1 MAPSSSARCCQREP
15 EGFIVSGK
23 IIIIGTLD
31 TKGADFRFV
40 RDLMRDAGLETLT
53 IDVGIIGEPAFT
65 PEVTRAEVA
74 AAAAV
79 DIADFRSGAHKD
91 QAMQAMTNGVVEVV
105 RRLQREGQVAGVF
118 SMGGSGGTAIATAAM
133 RALPAGLP
141 KVMVSTVGGGD
152 VSAYTG
158 GKDIVFFPSIV
169 DVAGLNRISRL
180 VYTNAAH
187 AMIGMARAQPAST
200 DQDKP
205 LLAAS
210 MFGSTTP
217 CVTAVKEA
225 IEKHGFE
232 VLVFHAT
239 GTGGRTME
247 SLIAQGLIAGLLDIT
262 TTELADN
269 VCGGVMDAGPERCFA
284 APRAG
289 LPAVLVPGCVD
300 MANFWSVESM
310 PKVYEGRRLYR
321 WNPNVTLLRTNVEE
335 NREIGHRLA
344 AAANA
349 ATGPV
354 AILIPKRGVSLLDR
368 EGGDFW
374 DPEAD
379 GACFEAIRTGV
390 RPGIPVREL
399 DYHINDPP
407 FAAEV
412 ASQMLQLLQARGRTI
427 SERQP

>member
-1 MAPSSSARCCQREP
+1 MAFLDRACL
-15 EGFIVSGK
+15 GTIVSGK
-23 IIIIGTLD
+23 VLIIGTLD
-31 TKGADFRFV
+31 TKGADFRFI
-40 RDLMRDAGLETLT
+40 RDLMQEAGLETLT
-53 IDVGIIGEPAFT
+53 IDIGTIGEPAFT

-74 AAAAV
+74 AAAGA
-79 DIADFRSGAHKD
+79 DIADFRSGEHKD
-91 QAMQAMTNGVVEVV
+91 QAMLAMTNGVVEVV

-118 SMGGSGGTAIATAAM
+118 SMGGSGGTAVATAAM
-133 RALPAGLP
+133 RALPVGLP

-158 GKDIVFFPSIV
+158 TKDIVFFPSIV
-169 DVAGLNRISRL
+169 DVAGLNRISKL
-180 VYTNAAH
+180 IYANAAH
-187 AMIGMARAQPAST
+187 AMIGMVRARPLSAGE
-200 DQDKP
+200 DKP

-225 IEKHGFE
+225 MEKHGFE

-247 SLIAQGLIAGLLDIT
+247 SLITQGLIVGLLDIT

-269 VCGGVMDAGPERCFA
+269 VCGGVMDAGAERCLA
-284 APRAG
+284 APRTG
-289 LPAVLVPGCVD
+289 LPTVLVPGCVD
-300 MANFWSVESM
+300 MVNFWSIESV
-310 PKVYEGRRLYR
+310 PKAYQNRVLYR
-321 WNPNVTLLRTNVEE
+321 WNPNVTLMRTNVEE
-335 NREIGHRLA
+335 NREIGSRIA

-354 AILIPKRGVSLLDR
+354 AILIPKRGVSVLDR

-379 GACFEAIRTGV
+379 QACFDAIRAGV

-399 DYHINDPP
+399 DYHINDPA

-412 ASQMLQLLQARGRTI
+412 AGQMVQLFQQRAFTFSQG
-427 SERQP
+427 QP

>member
-1 MAPSSSARCCQREP
+1 MN
-15 EGFIVSGK
+15 GK
-23 IIIIGTLD
+23 IVIIGTLD
-31 TKGADFRFV
+31 TKGADFGFV
-40 RDLMRDAGLETLT
+40 RDLMREAGVETLT
-53 IDVGIIGEPAFT
+53 IDVGTIGEPAFT

-74 AAAAV
+74 AAAGV
-79 DIADFRSGAHKD
+79 DLADFRSGEHKD
-91 QAMQAMTNGVVEVV
+91 RAMQAMTNGVVEVV

-133 RALPAGLP
+133 RALPVGLP

-152 VSAYTG
+152 VSAYVG
-158 GKDIVFFPSIV
+158 GKDIIFFPSIV
-169 DVAGLNRISRL
+169 DVAGLNRISKL
-180 VYTNAAH
+180 IYANAAH
-187 AMIGMARAQPAST
+187 AMIGMARVRPPSAGE
-200 DQDKP
+200 DKP

-225 IEKHGFE
+225 IEQHGFE

-247 SLIAQGLIAGLLDIT
+247 ALIEQGLIAGLLDIT

-269 VCGGVMDAGPERCFA
+269 VCGGVMDAGPERCLA

-289 LPAVLVPGCVD
+289 LPTVLVPGCVD
-300 MANFWSVESM
+300 MVNFWSVASV
-310 PKVYEGRRLYR
+310 PGTYQQRQLYR
-321 WNPNVTLLRTNVEE
+321 WNPNVTLMRTNVEE
-335 NREIGHRLA
+335 NREIGRRIA

-374 DPEAD
+374 KPEAD
-379 GACFEAIRTGV
+379 QACFDAIRTGV
-390 RPGIPVREL
+390 RSGIPVLQL
-399 DYHINDPP
+399 DHHINDPP
-407 FAAEV
+407 FTAAV
-412 ASQMLQLLQARGRTI
+412 ASQMLQLLQQRGPAL

>member
-1 MAPSSSARCCQREP
+1 M
-15 EGFIVSGK
+15 SGK
-23 IIIIGTLD
+23 VLIIGTLD
-31 TKGADFRFV
+31 TKGVDFRFV
-40 RDLMRDAGLETLT
+40 RDLIREAGLETLT
-53 IDVGIIGEPAFT
+53 IDVGTIGEPAFT
-65 PEVTRAEVA
+65 PEVTRTEVA
-74 AAAAV
+74 EAAGA
-79 DIADFRSGAHKD
+79 DIIGFRSGEHKD
-91 QAMQAMTNGVVEVV
+91 QAMLAMTNGVVEVV
-105 RRLQREGQVAGVF
+105 RRLQREGRVAGVF

-133 RALPAGLP
+133 RALPVGVP

-152 VSAYTG
+152 VSAYAG

-180 VYTNAAH
+180 IYANAAH
-187 AMIGMARAQPAST
+187 AMIGMARARPPSAAE
-200 DQDKP
+200 DKP

-225 IEKHGFE
+225 IEKRGFE

-247 SLIAQGLIAGLLDIT
+247 ALIDQGLISGLLDVT

-269 VCGGVMDAGPERCFA
+269 VCGGVMDAGPERCLA

-289 LPAVLVPGCVD
+289 LPTVLVPGCVD

-310 PKVYEGRRLYR
+310 PRAYQGRVLYR
-321 WNPNVTLLRTNVEE
+321 WNPNVTLLRTNAEE
-335 NREIGHRLA
+335 NREIGRRIS

-368 EGGDFW
+368 EGSEFW

-379 GACFEAIRTGV
+379 RACFDAIRAGV
-390 RPGIPVREL
+390 RPGIEIREL
-399 DYHINDPP
+399 DHHINDPP
-407 FAAEV
+407 FATEV
-412 ASQMLQLLQARGRTI
+412 ASQMLRLLQERGPTV

>member
-1 MAPSSSARCCQREP
+1 M
-15 EGFIVSGK
+15 
-23 IIIIGTLD
+23 IIGTLD

-40 RDLMRDAGLETLT
+40 RDLMREVGLETLT
-53 IDVGIIGEPAFT
+53 IDIGTIGEPAFT

-74 AAAAV
+74 AAAGA
-79 DIADFRSGAHKD
+79 DIADFRSGEHKD

-105 RRLQREGQVAGVF
+105 RRLQREGQVAGIF

-133 RALPAGLP
+133 RALPVGLP

-158 GKDIVFFPSIV
+158 GKDIVFFPSVV
-169 DVAGLNRISRL
+169 DVAGLNRISKL
-180 VYTNAAH
+180 IYANAAY
-187 AMIGMARAQPAST
+187 AMIGMARATPPSVAE
-200 DQDKP
+200 DKP

-225 IEKHGFE
+225 LEKHGFE

-247 SLIAQGLIAGLLDIT
+247 ALIAQGLIVGLLDVT

-269 VCGGVMDAGPERCFA
+269 VCGGVMDAGPERCLA

-289 LPAVLVPGCVD
+289 LPTVLVPGCVD

-310 PKVYEGRRLYR
+310 PKAYQGRVLYR
-321 WNPNVTLLRTNVEE
+321 WNPNVTLLRTNVAE
-335 NREIGHRLA
+335 NRVIGSRIA
-344 AAANA
+344 GAANA

-354 AILIPKRGVSLLDR
+354 AVLIPKRGVSVLDR

-379 GACFEAIRTGV
+379 RACFDAIRAGV
-390 RPGIPVREL
+390 RPGIPVHEFNH
-399 DYHINDPP
+399 HINDPS

-412 ASQMLQLLQARGRTI
+412 ASQMVQLLQPSGPTV